1 MADSYGLMFKG
12 SVDNRVI
19 IDSERTRLSVI
30 CKGRYNN
37 NSGLF
42 AITSFP
48 FTITSILPPFVFIRP
63 DPVSGQIGMSRAEVL
78 GSAGAWT
85 GFQIRAY
92 DNSSVRPNGQYFAAG
107 FGAEILSDY
116 GVRLRDGSRKIIFDT
131 GTPTALFSNSNS
143 TWTFTGSGSTAQ
155 GQSINFFSSP
165 FVLSDNEYVLINT
178 MSMPVTRSL
187 QQQSDLQFIWDY
199 PNKRMIAGVI
209 YIPGYNTTSL
219 GISTMT
225 AKMVV

>member
-1 MADSYGLMFKG
+1 MADSYGLMFKNTA
-12 SVDNRVI
+12 DNRVI

-30 CKGRYNN
+30 CTGRYVN

-48 FTITSILPPFVFIRP
+48 FTIKSTLPPFVFIRP
-63 DPVSGQIGMSRAEVL
+63 DAAAGQIGMSRAEVI

-85 GFQIRAY
+85 GFRIRAY
-92 DNSSVRPNGQYFAAG
+92 DNNSVRPNGQYFAAG
-107 FGAEILSDY
+107 FGAEVLSDY
-116 GVRLRDGSRKIIFDT
+116 GIRLRDGARNVLFDT

-143 TWTFTGSGSTAQ
+143 AWTFAGSGTTPQ
-155 GQSINFFSSP
+155 GQSINYFSAP
-165 FVLSDNEYVLINT
+165 FTLPDNEYVLINT

-199 PNKRMIAGVI
+199 PNKRMLAAVI
-209 YIPGYNTTSL
+209 YIPGYNTASL
-219 GISTMT
+219 GIATMT